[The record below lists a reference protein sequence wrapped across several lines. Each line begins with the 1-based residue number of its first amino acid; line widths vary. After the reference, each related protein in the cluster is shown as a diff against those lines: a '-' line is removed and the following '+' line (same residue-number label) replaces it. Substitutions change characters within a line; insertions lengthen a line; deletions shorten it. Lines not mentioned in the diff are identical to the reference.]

1 MLITLEQLKQRFK
14 LNIKGIIHCGAHH
27 AEESDAYER
36 HGISK
41 VVWVEGNSELVP
53 IVESKVG
60 NLPEN
65 KVFNYLIYDEDGK
78 ELEFK
83 ITNNTQSS
91 SVLDFG
97 THKRNYPGIN
107 FVKSEVK
114 KAYTLKHI
122 IEKENLKM
130 EDYNMLNLD
139 LQGIELRAL
148 KGMGDYID
156 SIDYVYTEINDQM
169 VYEGNDLLA
178 DLEEY
183 LSSKGLY
190 RAGIHLL
197 GEVGWGDAFY
207 VRHPDPV

>member
-1 MLITLEQLKQRFK
+1 MFMTLDLLNQKFD

-65 KVFNYLIYDEDGK
+65 KVFNYLVYDEDGK

-91 SVLDFG
+91 SVLEFG
-97 THKRNYPGIN
+97 THKRYNPGVDFI
-107 FVKSEVK
+107 KSEVK
-114 KAYTLKHI
+114 KAYTLKYI
-122 IEKENLKM
+122 IEKEDLKM

-139 LQGIELRAL
+139 LQGVELRAL
-148 KGMGDYID
+148 KSMGDYID
-156 SIDYVYTEINDQM
+156 NIDYVYTEINDDM
-169 VYEGNDLLA
+169 VYEGNDLLV

-183 LSSKGLY
+183 LSSKGLH

-197 GEVGWGDAFY
+197 SEKWGDAFY
-207 VRHPDPV
+207 VRR